1 MTRTAGLFAAPPG
14 EGEIASRYAGLTV
27 QFKVPGE
34 ATGGQLAIIEFVL
47 ESRRLVPPHAHR
59 SEAELSYVID
69 GEIGVRVGDSTI
81 SAPAG
86 TYIYKP
92 IGVLHTF
99 WNATDRPARILEI
112 IYPAGFEESFRES
125 ADGVRAT
132 TVRATREPNVHDDAW
147 VPDLKR
153 RYGLKLIGEP

>member
-1 MTRTAGLFAAPPG
+1 M
-14 EGEIASRYAGLTV
+14 
-27 QFKVPGE
+27 
-34 ATGGQLAIIEFVL
+34 
-47 ESRRLVPPHAHR
+47 
-59 SEAELSYVID
+59 
-69 GEIGVRVGDSTI
+69 
-81 SAPAG
+81 
-86 TYIYKP
+86 
-92 IGVLHTF
+92 LHTF

-153 RYGLKLIGEP
+153 RYSLKLIGEP